1 MHKKEEISVLQVEL
15 ESPPDIEVIEEPAI
29 VDEAI
34 YVTEGNGEDDSVEP
48 EEVEGNEDLET
59 AEDSEFMPEEEAEG
73 EGEEYTQSIEEI
85 NEEERDEDT
94 KPKIKKEFQKTVK
107 SRSRRNVSKS
117 RTFKHN
123 FK

>member
-34 YVTEGNGEDDSVEP
+34 YVTEGNVVDDSVEP
-48 EEVEGNEDLET
+48 EEVEENEDLET
-59 AEDSEFMPEEEAEG
+59 AEDSEFMPEEEG